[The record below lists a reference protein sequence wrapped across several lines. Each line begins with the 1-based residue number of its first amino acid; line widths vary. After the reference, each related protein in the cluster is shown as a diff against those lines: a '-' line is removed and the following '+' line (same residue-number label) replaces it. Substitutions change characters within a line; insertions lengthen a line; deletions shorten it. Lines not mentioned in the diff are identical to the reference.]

1 MINALRMGIQTMTN
15 VKIMERISNLIDK
28 MDYKTAYIEIQTDRE
43 KITLE
48 QEKRN
53 QIGFRSNVNEN

>member
-1 MINALRMGIQTMTN
+1 MTN